1 LGLGLGLGLVFFPE
15 NCQYFARKVYTYSE
29 RKIWIARSCEKPVF
43 RVIDTTLLIWQK
55 SYEYLIDKNR
65 I

>member
-1 LGLGLGLGLVFFPE
+1 LVFFPE